1 MKKVLLFIAC
11 ILCAL
16 TLSAQEQKIK
26 QKIQL
31 KDGTEI
37 IGYVAPQGDGSYV
50 IENEAGD
57 IFFYTAAEIRKI
69 VEIQDVKVK
78 TVKAKEVPTPKT
90 ATPSDYKTKGYMGIV
105 NGYIGNALGA
115 TIINGYRFSPHFY
128 LGIETGFRVDP
139 EFSGC
144 IPLNIYM
151 MSEFSKKR
159 VSMFADFSGGA
170 LMSIGSDEPYPQ
182 CSLTLGVR
190 NRMRKNARLAMWYG
204 LNLGVST
211 YYEYD
216 FENGSHDTTYPT
228 INVKVAFSF

>member
-1 MKKVLLFIAC
+1 MKKVLFIAC

-16 TLSAQEQKIK
+16 TLSAQEHKNK

-78 TVKAKEVPTPKT
+78 TVKIKET

-105 NGYIGNALGA
+105 NGYIGSAMGA
-115 TIINGYRFSPHFY
+115 TIVNGYRFSPHFY
-128 LGIETGFRVDP
+128 LGIETGFGVNPD
-139 EFSGC
+139 FYGG

-170 LMSIGSDEPYPQ
+170 FMEFFTGVPMPQ
-182 CSLTLGVR
+182 CSFTLGVR
-190 NRMRKNARLAMWYG
+190 TRMRKNARLAMWYG
-204 LNLGVST
+204 LNLGMRECSF
-211 YYEYD
+211 YDEYGGYNY
-216 FENGSHDTTYPT
+216 FTFPIVNA
-228 INVKVAFSF
+228 KVAFSF